1 MFAQVAATVAASQ
14 AAAQAESAA
23 AQAASGMS
31 TVMASDPM
39 QLAKTATE
47 RAAAAAERLNSG
59 MTTEDLLGMGTPV
72 KAAAT
77 ATATATAAA
86 TPSAS
91 SDTVPARADGRLL
104 NDAVARYLGAPPGRS
119 SAAQLVALLEA
130 ARPADAAG
138 GAGAHGEEHSE
149 ELAAVREKARAKMT
163 AMAEQ
168 HAALQQVREPA

>member
-77 ATATATAAA
+77 ATATAAA
-86 TPSAS
+86 TPSAG
-91 SDTVPARADGRLL
+91 SDAVAARADGRLL

>member
-77 ATATATAAA
+77 ATATAAA

-91 SDTVPARADGRLL
+91 SDAVAARADGRLL

>member
-1 MFAQVAATVAASQ
+1 
-14 AAAQAESAA
+14 
-23 AQAASGMS
+23 MS

-59 MTTEDLLGMGTPV
+59 MTTEDMLGMGTPV
-72 KAAAT
+72 KGAAT
-77 ATATATAAA
+77 ATTAA

-91 SDTVPARADGRLL
+91 SDTVTARADGRLL
-104 NDAVARYLGAPPGRS
+104 NDAVARYLGAPPGRN
-119 SAAQLVALLEA
+119 SAAQLVSLLEA

-138 GAGAHGEEHSE
+138 GAVAHGEEHSA

-168 HAALQQVREPA
+168 HAALQQVRGAA

>member
-1 MFAQVAATVAASQ
+1 MFAQVAATV

-77 ATATATAAA
+77 ATAIAAA
-86 TPSAS
+86 TPSVS
-91 SDTVPARADGRLL
+91 SDAVAARADGRLL

-138 GAGAHGEEHSE
+138 GAVAHGEEHSA

-168 HAALQQVREPA
+168 HAALQQVREPT

>member
-1 MFAQVAATVAASQ
+1 
-14 AAAQAESAA
+14 
-23 AQAASGMS
+23 MS
-31 TVMASDPM
+31 TVMASDTM

-47 RAAAAAERLNSG
+47 RAAAGAERLNSG
-59 MTTEDLLGMGTPV
+59 VTTDDLLGMRTPV

-77 ATATATAAA
+77 ASTTA

-91 SDTVPARADGRLL
+91 SDALAGRTDGRLL

-138 GAGAHGEEHSE
+138 GAGAHGEEHAA

-168 HAALQQVREPA
+168 HAALQQVRELA

>member
-1 MFAQVAATVAASQ
+1 
-14 AAAQAESAA
+14 
-23 AQAASGMS
+23 MS
-31 TVMASDPM
+31 TVMASDTM

-59 MTTEDLLGMGTPV
+59 VTTEDLLGMGTPI

-77 ATATATAAA
+77 ATTAA

-91 SDTVPARADGRLL
+91 SDAVGARTDGRLL

-138 GAGAHGEEHSE
+138 GAGAHGEEHAA

-168 HAALQQVREPA
+168 HEALQQVRELA